1 MELNEKSAMP
11 KIKKEIYNT
20 LELNE
25 NKNTIY
31 ITQ

>member
-1 MELNEKSAMP
+1 MELNENSAMP
-11 KIKKEIYNT
+11 KIKKEIYNI

-31 ITQ
+31 IKQ